1 MRAFHFRDGVLLLC
15 PHPTDV
21 VRAPSGVSLI
31 RAPILCHCS
40 VTQLGPAQLC
50 SVVRPYGLQR
60 TPILLI
66 TSSPS
71 KNFTPKPPHNEIKS
85 SIYGFLVAQAVKNLL
100 TMHENRA
107 LGQRSLEKGM
117 VIHSNIRAWRIL
129 WTEEPGRLQPMGSQ
143 RIRHN
148 WVINTSHM
156 NFLGTQIFSL

>member
-1 MRAFHFRDGVLLLC
+1 MRAFYFRDGVLLLC

-107 LGQRSLEKGM
+107 LGQRSPGEGHGNPLQYSCLENSMDRRTWQATAHGVAK
-117 VIHSNIRAWRIL
+117 N
-129 WTEEPGRLQPMGSQ
+129 Q
-143 RIRHN
+143 
-148 WVINTSHM
+148 
-156 NFLGTQIFSL
+156 TQLSD